1 MICLN
6 PLNSRLELSMYS
18 TNFPSP
24 SRYHFPRDIKSTV
37 KQGFTYHQSN
47 YWVMC
52 HEFNVPKCWNPI
64 IYPIRFPCH
73 CTFLKNRKGTTRS
86 ITYSKHNNW
95 QCHLKNFPFE
105 TGSETRMPS
114 IILFIQDCTASPRC
128 NALVI
133 KAIRIEKRKKAY
145 CYSHT
150 IWPQI
155 FKILENTKESKIRL
169 LDTRTINFFNQ
180 LFLYNS
186 NKEKF

>member
-1 MICLN
+1 MALRSSKESAYHCRRWPSFDPWVRNILHLEP
-6 PLNSRLELSMYS
+6 PL
-18 TNFPSP
+18 
-24 SRYHFPRDIKSTV
+24 
-37 KQGFTYHQSN
+37 
-47 YWVMC
+47 
-52 HEFNVPKCWNPI
+52 
-64 IYPIRFPCH
+64 H

-95 QCHLKNFPFE
+95 QCHLKIFPFE
-105 TGSETRMPS
+105 TGNETRMPS

-133 KAIRIEKRKKAY
+133 KAIRIEKRKKTY

-169 LDTRTINFFNQ
+169 LDTRTIIFLINYFYITATKRNFRKTPFPITSKPPK
-180 LFLYNS
+180 YI
-186 NKEKF
+186 